1 MSEDKAVDL
10 YVLERALVSTHPN
23 TEFLVCV
30 YMSICHAIRRHYI
43 DVWLLAEGG
52 NQTPVLVSVDFI
64 STRRFFSCAICL
76 ICSFLCA
83 FLVFVCPPPCV
94 RSQFELILAAYRAE
108 SKQSKGTLA
117 ALKEVRARGR
127 KRVMLG

>member
-1 MSEDKAVDL
+1 MRVFYELSLCLLNFA
-10 YVLERALVSTHPN
+10 
-23 TEFLVCV
+23 
-30 YMSICHAIRRHYI
+30 YMY
-43 DVWLLAEGG
+43 
-52 NQTPVLVSVDFI
+52 
-64 STRRFFSCAICL
+64 
-76 ICSFLCA
+76 
-83 FLVFVCPPPCV
+83 V

>member
-30 YMSICHAIRRHYI
+30 YMSIYHAIRRHYI
-43 DVWLLAEGG
+43 DVWFLAEGG
-52 NQTPVLVSVDFI
+52 IRTPVLVSVD
-64 STRRFFSCAICL
+64 SVSLRRFFPCAICL
-76 ICSFLCA
+76 ICSFLSA
-83 FLVFVCPPPCV
+83 FTCFVCPRVCARP
-94 RSQFELILAAYRAE
+94 QFELILAAYSAE